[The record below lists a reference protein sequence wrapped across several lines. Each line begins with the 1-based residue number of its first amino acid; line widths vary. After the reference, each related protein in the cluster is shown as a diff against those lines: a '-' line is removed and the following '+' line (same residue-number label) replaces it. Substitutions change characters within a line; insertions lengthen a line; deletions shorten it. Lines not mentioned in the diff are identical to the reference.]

1 MTNHTR
7 GKMTAT
13 DTHGVIGDNFWPEL
27 QHRIAR
33 AARMTPVE
41 ASKMMGKFISDNCDR
56 WPYNK
61 AIAASADLRAM
72 YERALEIRNAPRRA
86 AQAAVSVDV
95 ACCVWVLCERSRRA
109 RMAFP
114 CLHRTKTHYFSTI
127 RAR

>member
-13 DTHGVIGDNFWPEL
+13 DTHGVIGDNFWPEP

-61 AIAASADLRAM
+61 AIAASTDLRAM
-72 YERALEIRNAPRRA
+72 YERALEIRTATTAEATARWEREYDS
-86 AQAAVSVDV
+86 QLRGDDAVNNLVSNLYRSARV
-95 ACCVWVLCERSRRA
+95 ERLA
-109 RMAFP
+109 
-114 CLHRTKTHYFSTI
+114 
-127 RAR
+127 